1 MKRRIVVTGLGC
13 VTPLG
18 NDVAS
23 TWDGASHG
31 RSGVGRI
38 TKFDPT
44 AFRTQ
49 IAAEVKGFDPAGVIE
64 DQELKKM
71 DIFIQYA
78 LVAAS
83 QAVKDSGLDLAG
95 DERLQEMT
103 GVSVGIGLGGLTSI
117 EKYHEIYLEKGPRR
131 ISPFFIPMVI
141 SNMASGYIS
150 IYFRCKNYNAS
161 TVSACSTSN
170 HSIGDAARIIE
181 RGDADAMIVGGSEAV
196 ITPLGIGG
204 FAAMHAMSTR
214 NDDPARASR
223 PYDAG
228 RDGFVMG
235 EGSGILILEEYERAK
250 ARGAK
255 IYCELAGYGFSS
267 DAGHIT
273 APNVDGPTRGLKMAL
288 KDASIAPEQVDYI
301 NTHGTSTPA
310 GDINEINAVKAALG
324 PAAYKVSL
332 SSTKSMVGH
341 LLGAAGAV
349 EAIVTIKAMEH
360 SLVPPTINVEQLDPE
375 CDLDVTPNQAKERKI
390 NVAIS
395 NSFGFGGTNAMLVF
409 KAV

>member
-1 MKRRIVVTGLGC
+1 MKRRIAVTGMGC
-13 VTPLG
+13 VSPLG
-18 NDVAS
+18 NDVAK
-23 TWDGASHG
+23 TWDGAAHG
-31 RSGVGRI
+31 RSGVARI
-38 TKFDPT
+38 TKFDPA

-49 IAAEVKGFDPAGVIE
+49 IAAEVKDFDPSGVIE
-64 DQELKKM
+64 ERELKKM
-71 DIFIQYA
+71 DIFIQYS

-83 QAVKDSGLDLAG
+83 QAIADSGLELAS

-117 EKYHEIYLEKGPRR
+117 EKYHEVYLEKGPRR
-131 ISPFFIPMVI
+131 ITPFFIPMVI
-141 SNMASGYIS
+141 CNMASGYIS
-150 IYFRCKNYNAS
+150 IYFKCKNYNAS

-181 RGDADAMIVGGSEAV
+181 RGDADVMVAGGSEAV

-214 NDDPARASR
+214 NDDPAHASR
-223 PYDAG
+223 PYDAN

-255 IYCELAGYGFSS
+255 IYCELAGYGFSA
-267 DAGHIT
+267 DAHHIT
-273 APNVDGPTRGLKMAL
+273 EPSLDGPIRGLKMAL
-288 KDASIAPEQVDYI
+288 RDAGIAPEQVDYI
-301 NTHGTSTPA
+301 NTHGTSTPV
-310 GDINEINAVKAALG
+310 GDINELNAVKAVLG
-324 PAAYKVSL
+324 DAAYNVSL
-332 SSTKSMVGH
+332 SSSKSMMGH

-349 EAIVTIKAMEH
+349 EAILTIKAMEH
-360 SLVPPTINVEQLDPE
+360 GLVPPTINIEQMDPG

-390 NVAIS
+390 GVAIS

>member
-1 MKRRIVVTGLGC
+1 MKRRIVVTGMGC

-31 RSGVGRI
+31 RSGVARI

-64 DQELKKM
+64 NQELKKM

-83 QAVKDSGLDLAG
+83 QAIADSGLDLAG
-95 DERLQEMT
+95 DEHLQEMT

-150 IYFRCKNYNAS
+150 IYFKCKNYNAS

-214 NDDPARASR
+214 NDDPAHASR
-223 PYDAG
+223 PYDAA

-235 EGSGILILEEYERAK
+235 EGSGILVLEEFERAK
-250 ARGAK
+250 ARGAN

-267 DAGHIT
+267 DASHIT

-288 KDASIAPEQVDYI
+288 KDAGIAPEQVDYI

-310 GDINEINAVKAALG
+310 GDINEIHAVKAALG
-324 PAAYKVSL
+324 AAAYKVSL

-360 SLVPPTINVEQLDPE
+360 SLVPPTINIEQLDPE
-375 CDLDVTPNQAKERKI
+375 CDLDVTPNRAKERKI
-390 NVAIS
+390 DVALS

-409 KAV
+409 KSV

>member
-1 MKRRIVVTGLGC
+1 MKRRIVITGLGC
-13 VTPLG
+13 ISPLG
-18 NDVAS
+18 PNVAT
-23 TWDGASHG
+23 TWDGLVHG
-31 RSGVGRI
+31 RSAVARI
-38 TKFDPT
+38 TKFDPA

-49 IAAEVKGFDPAGVIE
+49 IAAEIKGFDPSGVIE
-64 DQELKKM
+64 ESELKKM

-78 LVAAS
+78 LVAA
-83 QAVKDSGLDLAG
+83 AEALKESGLDLSR
-95 DERLQEMT
+95 EELQEQT

-150 IYFRCKNYNAS
+150 IYFHCKSYSAS

-181 RGDADAMIVGGSEAV
+181 RGDATVMVAGGSEAV

-214 NDDPARASR
+214 NDDPTHASR
-223 PYDAG
+223 PYDAT

-235 EGSGILILEEYERAK
+235 EGAGILILEEYEHAK

-273 APNVDGPTRGLKMAL
+273 APNVDGPTRGIKMAV
-288 KDASIAPEQVDYI
+288 KDAGINPEQIDYI

-310 GDINEINAVKAALG
+310 GDINEINAVKKALG
-324 PAAYKVSL
+324 DAAYKISL
-332 SSTKSMVGH
+332 SSSKSMVGH
-341 LLGAAGAV
+341 LLGAAGAI
-349 EAIVTIKAMEH
+349 EAIATIKAMEH
-360 SLVPPTINVEQLDPE
+360 SIVPPTINIETLDPE
-375 CDLDVTPNQAKERKI
+375 CDLDVTPNQAKERKVR
-390 NVAIS
+390 VAMS